1 MVEVEILGEEDNSK
15 KTSVDSPPTD
25 NNAAAEDTSIYIYN
39 DGDDNKEVPKDVT
52 HIKVDSSVTIIPQ
65 NAFKDLTNLTSIEL
79 PQGLTRIEDHAFEN
93 CKSLTSIDIPPTVQE
108 IGNFAFCKCKKL
120 QSISFSI
127 NEDDKGGQQQ
137 QQLERI
143 GEYAFKS
150 CKSITHIKLPTSI
163 TTIDKCAFYNCNI
176 QHFHIPP
183 LTTKFNISS
192 LGNNNNLVS
201 LEVHDNV
208 TYIHD
213 NVTLNNKT
221 SEIKGMTSLI
231 SLRNVALPP
240 SPPSTA
246 ASAEGEGEEGEVQE
260 CKLDPCRVGGKT
272 LLTRCTSLIDFGFP
286 EVEGDEAYITDALRQ
301 RFDNLPI
308 HKICYHYC
316 YNDTTQSTLTQLTKE
331 IIPSLWKRRE
341 VNPSGKQQDCLGMTP
356 LHILA
361 CSTKQ
366 QDSMEVYQLLIDK
379 YPETLIMED
388 KWGDIPLMYAIW
400 CNAPKDVIDLLVKSY
415 NIHHPEYEFDYV
427 ITLRLEALNGVNV
440 FGDDDDDIKLV
451 ETLDF

>member
-1 MVEVEILGEEDNSK
+1 MVEVEILEEDNSK
-15 KTSVDSPPTD
+15 KTSGVDSPPT
-25 NNAAAEDTSIYIYN
+25 NNTAATTGDTSTYIYN
-39 DGDDNKEVPKDVT
+39 GDDNDDGVPKDVT
-52 HIKVDSSVTIIPQ
+52 NIKVDSIVTIIPQ

-79 PQGLTRIEDHAFEN
+79 PKGLIRIEDHAFEN
-93 CKSLTSIDIPPTVQE
+93 CKSLTSVNIPPSVTS

-120 QSISFSI
+120 QSISFLPTI
-127 NEDDKGGQQQ
+127 NEEDGQEGGH
-137 QQLERI
+137 QLERI

-150 CKSITHIKLPTSI
+150 CKSITRIKLPTSI

-183 LTTKFNISS
+183 LVTKFNISS

-201 LEVHDNV
+201 LEVHENV
-208 TYIHD
+208 TYIQD

-221 SEIKGMTSLI
+221 SEIKGMTSLV

-240 SPPSTA
+240 SST
-246 ASAEGEGEEGEVQE
+246 SSTEEGEEEVQE

-272 LLTRCTSLIDFGFP
+272 LLTRCTSLIDFAFP
-286 EVEGDEAYITDALRQ
+286 EAEGDETYITDALRQ

-316 YNDTTQSTLTQLTKE
+316 YNDTQSTLTQLTKE
-331 IIPSLWKRRE
+331 IIPSLWKRE
-341 VNPSGKQQDCLGMTP
+341 VNPTGKQQDCLGMTP

-366 QDSMEVYQLLIDK
+366 QDSIEVYQLLIDK

-400 CNAPKDVIDLLVKSY
+400 CNASKDVIDLFVESY

-427 ITLRLEALNGVNV
+427 ITLRLEVLMNGVNV
-440 FGDDDDDIKLV
+440 FGDDDDDIKGV
-451 ETLDF
+451 ESLGLGFGV

>member
-1 MVEVEILGEEDNSK
+1 MVKVEILGEEDNSK
-15 KTSVDSPPTD
+15 KTSADSPPTD
-25 NNAAAEDTSIYIYN
+25 TAAAGDTSIYIYN
-39 DGDDNKEVPKDVT
+39 GGDNKEVPKDVT
-52 HIKVDSSVTIIPQ
+52 NIKVDSSVTIIPQ
-65 NAFKDLTNLTSIEL
+65 NAFKDLTNVTSIEL
-79 PQGLTRIEDHAFEN
+79 PQGLIRIEDHAFEN
-93 CKSLTSIDIPPTVQE
+93 CKSLTSISIPSTVQE

-176 QHFHIPP
+176 QHFHIPKSI
-183 LTTKFNISS
+183 TKFNISS

-201 LEVHDNV
+201 LEIHDNV

-240 SPPSTA
+240 SSTA
-246 ASAEGEGEEGEVQE
+246 AATEEEEEEEEVQE

-272 LLTRCTSLIDFGFP
+272 LLTRCTSLIEFAFP
-286 EVEGDEAYITDALRQ
+286 EAEGDETYITDALRQ

-316 YNDTTQSTLTQLTKE
+316 YNDTQESTLAQLTKE
-331 IIPSLWKRRE
+331 IIPSLWKRE
-341 VNPSGKQQDCLGMTP
+341 VNPTGKQQDCLGMTP

-366 QDSMEVYQLLIDK
+366 QNSMEVYQLLIDK
-379 YPETLIMED
+379 YPETLIMND

-400 CNAPKDVIDLLVKSY
+400 CNAPKVVIDLLVKSY

-440 FGDDDDDIKLV
+440 FEEDDDDIKGV
-451 ETLDF
+451 ESLGLGFDV

>member
-1 MVEVEILGEEDNSK
+1 MVEVEILEEEDNSK
-15 KTSVDSPPTD
+15 KKTSADSPP
-25 NNAAAEDTSIYIYN
+25 NEAATAGDTSIYIYN
-39 DGDDNKEVPKDVT
+39 GDDNDEEIKDVT

-65 NAFKDLTNLTSIEL
+65 NAFKDLTSLISIKL
-79 PQGLTRIEDHAFEN
+79 PKGLTRIEDHAFEN
-93 CKSLTSIDIPPTVQE
+93 CKSLTSINIPSTVIS

-120 QSISFSI
+120 QSISFSTI
-127 NEDDKGGQQQ
+127 NEEDDKGGKQQQ

-183 LTTKFNISS
+183 LITKFNISS

-201 LEVHDNV
+201 LEIHDNV
-208 TYIHD
+208 TYIQD

-240 SPPSTA
+240 SST
-246 ASAEGEGEEGEVQE
+246 STKEGVEEEVQE

-272 LLTRCTSLIDFGFP
+272 LLTRCTSLIEFGFS
-286 EVEGDEAYITDALRQ
+286 EAEGDETYINDALRQ
-301 RFDNLPI
+301 RFENLPI
-308 HKICYHYC
+308 HKICYHHC
-316 YNDTTQSTLTQLTKE
+316 YNDTQSTLTQLTKE
-331 IIPSLWKRRE
+331 IIPSLWKRE
-341 VNPSGKQQDCLGMTP
+341 LNPTGKQQDCLGMTP

-366 QDSMEVYQLLIDK
+366 QNSMEIYQLLIDK
-379 YPETLIMED
+379 YPETLIMKD

-400 CNAPKDVIDLLVKSY
+400 CNAPKDIIDLLVESY
-415 NIHHPEYEFDYV
+415 NIHHPEYEFDYG
-427 ITLRLEALNGVNV
+427 ITIRLEVLNGIKV
-440 FGDDDDDIKLV
+440 FEDDDDDIKLV
-451 ETLDF
+451 ESLDF